1 MSPRIIYLCLV
12 LLIGSALA
20 ADIPFVF
27 DQDSSGVAAYSSA
40 QLEQA
45 RAASFDLRGVPLA
58 SAPANDDVLQF
69 PVAGESSTPSGK
81 TEKKAEEI
89 NKTLN
94 SRVEPDNARV
104 HDLALAL
111 AAQHSGDY
119 TIDQVCEIYSYLKY
133 GNSTKKPWSY
143 ARDPRG
149 VDYFNFASKS
159 LSAGDDAKCAG
170 AGDCDDF
177 AILMSSL
184 VESIGGTTRIILAR
198 NNSTGGHAYA
208 EVYIGRL
215 SDQGGQVQET
225 IKWLQQDYDTDKI
238 FTHIDTD
245 TKEVWLNLD
254 WGNDA
259 KGNAHPGGPF
269 FQGDRHYILCI
280 RDKYGKTAVKV
291 PEKANKPP
299 RLIGLNADK
308 SSPQE
313 AGVVITWTADARDT
327 DGDPVLYRFFLN
339 DDPADARDTDGD
351 PVLYRFFLND
361 DPATKWTEENRWAW
375 TISEDDSGENQVEV
389 RVRDGKHA
397 GPDKYDGNMGAGFTV
412 NEPQS
417 GSVASANQSDLAE
430 EWNKKGDALDMQGKY
445 DEAIED
451 YDEAIRLDP
460 NSASAWC
467 GKGTALANLGKY
479 DEAIKAL
486 DEAIRLDPNF
496 AGAWANKGG
505 ALRSQGNYQE
515 ALIACNEAI
524 RLDPKL
530 EAAWNNK
537 GSALNDKGDYDKAIA
552 AFDEAIRLDPN
563 LAVAWNGKSNV
574 LFNQG
579 KLDEAIAALD
589 EAIRLD
595 PKNAKTWSNKGAVLY
610 SQGNYEEAI
619 KAYNEAIRLDPKFA
633 LAWNNKGWA
642 LYNQGYYDESILA
655 LDEAIRL
662 DPNLA
667 SAWNGKG
674 NALKALDHSVEA
686 DAAFARAQELGY
698 SS

>member
-45 RAASFDLRGVPLA
+45 RAASSELRGVPGA
-58 SAPANDDVLQF
+58 SIPANDEVLQF

-215 SDQGGQVQET
+215 SDQGGQVEET

-238 FTHIDTD
+238 FTHT
-245 TKEVWLNLD
+245 
-254 WGNDA
+254 
-259 KGNAHPGGPF
+259 
-269 FQGDRHYILCI
+269 I
-280 RDKYGKTAVKV
+280 RTQK
-291 PEKANKPP
+291 
-299 RLIGLNADK
+299 R
-308 SSPQE
+308 
-313 AGVVITWTADARDT
+313 
-327 DGDPVLYRFFLN
+327 
-339 DDPADARDTDGD
+339 
-351 PVLYRFFLND
+351 
-361 DPATKWTEENRWAW
+361 
-375 TISEDDSGENQVEV
+375 SG
-389 RVRDGKHA
+389 
-397 GPDKYDGNMGAGFTV
+397 
-412 NEPQS
+412 
-417 GSVASANQSDLAE
+417 
-430 EWNKKGDALDMQGKY
+430 
-445 DEAIED
+445 
-451 YDEAIRLDP
+451 
-460 NSASAWC
+460 
-467 GKGTALANLGKY
+467 
-479 DEAIKAL
+479 
-486 DEAIRLDPNF
+486 
-496 AGAWANKGG
+496 
-505 ALRSQGNYQE
+505 
-515 ALIACNEAI
+515 
-524 RLDPKL
+524 
-530 EAAWNNK
+530 
-537 GSALNDKGDYDKAIA
+537 
-552 AFDEAIRLDPN
+552 
-563 LAVAWNGKSNV
+563 
-574 LFNQG
+574 
-579 KLDEAIAALD
+579 
-589 EAIRLD
+589 
-595 PKNAKTWSNKGAVLY
+595 
-610 SQGNYEEAI
+610 
-619 KAYNEAIRLDPKFA
+619 
-633 LAWNNKGWA
+633 
-642 LYNQGYYDESILA
+642 
-655 LDEAIRL
+655 
-662 DPNLA
+662 
-667 SAWNGKG
+667 
-674 NALKALDHSVEA
+674 
-686 DAAFARAQELGY
+686 
-698 SS
+698 

>member
-1 MSPRIIYLCLV
+1 MLPRILCFI
-12 LLIGSALA
+12 LLIGSTLA

-27 DQDSSGVAAYSSA
+27 DQDSSGVAAYSPS
-40 QLEQA
+40 QLEQSLI
-45 RAASFDLRGVPLA
+45 ASSDLRGVPA
-58 SAPANDDVLQF
+58 ATTPANDEVLQF
-69 PVAGESSTPSGK
+69 PVAGESSTPSGN
-81 TEKKAEEI
+81 TRKKAEEI

-159 LSAGDDAKCAG
+159 LSAGDDAKCAA

-215 SDQGGQVQET
+215 NDESSQVDET

-259 KGNAHPGGPF
+259 RGNAHPGGPF

-299 RLIGLNADK
+299 RLIGLNADR
-308 SSPQE
+308 SSPQQE
-313 AGVVITWTADARDT
+313 GTVITWTAEARD
-327 DGDPVLYRFFLN
+327 
-339 DDPADARDTDGD
+339 ADGD

-361 DPATKWTEENRWAW
+361 DPATKWSEENRWAW
-375 TISEDDSGENQVEV
+375 TTSEEDSGENQVEV

-397 GPDKYDGNMGAGFTV
+397 GPDKYDANMGSDFAISAS
-412 NEPQS
+412 QS
-417 GSVASANQSDLAE
+417 SPLASTNKSSLAE
-430 EWNKKGDALDMQGKY
+430 EWITKGDALYYQSNY
-445 DEAIED
+445 DESIKA

-460 NSASAWC
+460 KLAEAWNSKGLALSDLGQYDEAIMAWDEAIRVALSDPDIATTWKNKGQVLFNQ
-467 GKGTALANLGKY
+467 GKYDEALLCMDKVIEIEPQFAKAWNNKGYCLYKLGKY
-479 DEAIKAL
+479 DEALQAYNKCIEL
-486 DEAIRLDPNF
+486 DSNDKDFWYNMGTVL
-496 AGAWANKGG
+496 
-505 ALRSQGNYQE
+505 L
-515 ALIACNEAI
+515 
-524 RLDPKL
+524 
-530 EAAWNNK
+530 
-537 GSALNDKGDYDKAIA
+537 ALN
-552 AFDEAIRLDPN
+552 R
-563 LAVAWNGKSNV
+563 
-574 LFNQG
+574 
-579 KLDEAIAALD
+579 
-589 EAIRLD
+589 
-595 PKNAKTWSNKGAVLY
+595 
-610 SQGNYEEAI
+610 
-619 KAYNEAIRLDPKFA
+619 
-633 LAWNNKGWA
+633 
-642 LYNQGYYDESILA
+642 
-655 LDEAIRL
+655 
-662 DPNLA
+662 
-667 SAWNGKG
+667 SA
-674 NALKALDHSVEA
+674 EA
-686 DAAFARAQELGY
+686 DVAFARSIELNR
-698 SS
+698 